1 MQSTLFAEYTKILET
16 GELSDIEITVGKE
29 PNTKTYRL
37 HSFIL
42 KVCSPYFRGL
52 LSKRLSIK
60 IENGIKITMRNI
72 SVKAF
77 EIIIKYIYSDKLK
90 LENNDFKINV
100 ELLVAA
106 NELRLNELCSFIE
119 THLLMNEGLLKQN
132 FVLIQTVAD
141 RHKFT
146 KLSKYYK
153 NAYQQDPSLFLKAND
168 FTDISEGF
176 LLRIL
181 TKDNLSLKPIEVWN
195 KIIEWAIARSNE
207 LPSEITK
214 WTTDNVKTCGT
225 LIKQFIPY
233 IKFEEIPAY
242 EFFQKIR
249 PLKDSF
255 DNNTYTKILE
265 NYVYNTVNI
274 NSKILDYELACI
286 LTKYIKY
293 YIENRNFADFFV
305 SNVNFYKLKLL
316 VRGSDNGFD
325 RRNFHERCDNKGPTI
340 TIAKVKDT
348 NEILGGYNPCDWK
361 YGCYGN
367 KIRGSLIFSLSKVN
381 PSTFGE
387 VDDSSLLSTCT
398 VEPLRANFVDFST
411 IRSLLKDVNSGPEF
425 GSDLKL
431 LLNNT
436 NRGQY
441 CKNNYSEKIRQ
452 IEAEFEI
459 EEYEVFQIT
468 KNSN

>member
-1 MQSTLFAEYTKILET
+1 MQSLLFAEYTKILET

-42 KVCSPYFRGL
+42 KVCSPYFREL
-52 LSKRLSIK
+52 LSKKQQIK
-60 IENGIKITMRNI
+60 IENGIKIANKNI

-77 EIIIKYIYSDKLK
+77 EILIKYIYSDKLK

-100 ELLVAA
+100 DLLVAA
-106 NELRLNELCSFIE
+106 YALRLNELCSFIE
-119 THLLMNEGLLKQN
+119 NHLLMNEELLKQN

-153 NAYQQDPSLFLKAND
+153 SAYQQDPSLFFKAND
-168 FTDISEGF
+168 FTDISKEF
-176 LLRIL
+176 LLHIL

-195 KIIEWAIARSNE
+195 KIIEWAIVQSNNE

-214 WTTDNVKTCGT
+214 WTTDN
-225 LIKQFIPY
+225 
-233 IKFEEIPAY
+233 
-242 EFFQKIR
+242 
-249 PLKDSF
+249 
-255 DNNTYTKILE
+255 
-265 NYVYNTVNI
+265 
-274 NSKILDYELACI
+274 ILDYELACI

-293 YIENRNFADFFV
+293 YIENYNFADFFV

-316 VRGSDNGFD
+316 VRGSENGFD

-340 TIAKVKDT
+340 TIVKVKDT

-387 VDDSSLLSTCT
+387 VDDSSLLSTYT
-398 VEPLRANFVDFST
+398 VEPLRANFVYFSST
-411 IRSLLKDVNSGPEF
+411 INSLLEYMNSGPEF

>member
-1 MQSTLFAEYTKILET
+1 MQSILFAEYTKILET

-42 KVCSPYFRGL
+42 KVCSPYFREL
-52 LSKRLSIK
+52 LSKKQPIK
-60 IENGIKITMRNI
+60 IENGIKIANKNI
-72 SVKAF
+72 SAKAF
-77 EIIIKYIYSDKLK
+77 EILIKYIYSDKLK
-90 LENNDFKINV
+90 LENNGFKINV

-106 NELRLNELCSFIE
+106 NELHLNELCSFIE

-242 EFFQKIR
+242 
-249 PLKDSF
+249 D
-255 DNNTYTKILE
+255 
-265 NYVYNTVNI
+265 
-274 NSKILDYELACI
+274 
-286 LTKYIKY
+286 
-293 YIENRNFADFFV
+293 
-305 SNVNFYKLKLL
+305 
-316 VRGSDNGFD
+316 
-325 RRNFHERCDNKGPTI
+325 
-340 TIAKVKDT
+340 
-348 NEILGGYNPCDWK
+348 
-361 YGCYGN
+361 
-367 KIRGSLIFSLSKVN
+367 KVN

>member
-1 MQSTLFAEYTKILET
+1 MQSLLFAEYTKILET

-42 KVCSPYFRGL
+42 KVCSPYFREL
-52 LSKRLSIK
+52 LSKKPLVK
-60 IENGIKITMRNI
+60 IEAKNI

-77 EIIIKYIYSDKLK
+77 GILIKYIYSDELK
-90 LENNDFKINV
+90 LENNNFKLNV
-100 ELLVAA
+100 DLLVAA
-106 NELRLNELCSFIE
+106 YVLRLNELCSFIE
-119 THLLMNEGLLKQN
+119 NHLLMNEEFLKQN
-132 FVLIQTVAD
+132 FVLIQNVAD
-141 RHKFT
+141 RYKFT
-146 KLSKYYK
+146 KLSNFYK
-153 NAYQQDPSLFLKAND
+153 SAYQRDPSLFFKAND
-168 FTDISEGF
+168 FTDISKEF
-176 LLRIL
+176 LLHIL
-181 TKDNLSLKPIEVWN
+181 TKGNLSLNPIEVWD
-195 KIIEWAIARSNE
+195 KIIEWAIAQSNE

-214 WTTDNVKTCGT
+214 WTTDNVKTCGS

-233 IKFEEIPAY
+233 IKFEEISAY

-249 PLKDSF
+249 PLKDIF
-255 DNNTYTKILE
+255 DNNTYVRILE
-265 NYVYNTVNI
+265 DYVCNSVNI

-293 YIENRNFADFFV
+293 IENRNFADLFV
-305 SNVNFYKLKLL
+305 SNVNSYKLKLL
-316 VRGSDNGFD
+316 VRGSENGFD
-325 RRNFHERCDNKGPTI
+325 CRTFHKLCDNKGPTI

-361 YGCYGN
+361 YEVYDN
-367 KIRGSLIFSLSKVN
+367 IIKESIIFSLNKVE
-381 PSTFGE
+381 PTFSV
-387 VDDSSLLSTCT
+387 VDDSS
-398 VEPLRANFVDFST
+398 
-411 IRSLLKDVNSGPEF
+411 SLPKLYKLQDNGGMNSGPKF
-425 GSDLKL
+425 GLDLKL

-441 CKNNYSEKIRQ
+441 RKYNYLTRIRQ

-468 KNSN
+468 KNSNF